1 MLFAIGN
8 IPARIS
14 LPDILDQELVFVR
27 LLKLEDL
34 VEEVATPVVNC
45 LINKVNVCAMDFG
58 GWKKNIRYVGF
69 PFTSERSN
77 KFSCHRFYNV
87 SSGQVSFKT

>member
-8 IPARIS
+8 IPALIS
-14 LPDILDQELVFVR
+14 LLDILNQKLVFVR

-45 LINKVNVCAMDFG
+45 LINKVNICAMDFG

-77 KFSCHRFYNV
+77 KFSRHRFYNV
-87 SSGQVSFKT
+87 SGG